1 MRWAPRTLYSV
12 KSQHLGKEVKT
23 VKYTKPELLIM
34 AAAAVA
40 VQSTSKGGTQHLDNI
55 MQQTYSNPPAYE
67 ADE

>member
-1 MRWAPRTLYSV
+1 M
-12 KSQHLGKEVKT
+12 
-23 VKYTKPELLIM
+23 KYTKPAVLLI

-40 VQSTSKGGTQHLDNI
+40 VESTAKDGTQHLDNI